1 MQLSEGFSFE
11 ASSNVSGR
19 VRAVSNGPMA
29 RGETRQLNA
38 QASAVCCFAALL
50 FCLCRL
56 QALHVPLSALS
67 FGGIKD
73 KVAVTTQVQWELTG
87 LFSAVILVA
96 FFVYIIV
103 PLLNCGV

>member
-50 FCLCRL
+50 FCLCCL

-103 PLLNCGV
+103 PGGV